1 MSDDDGPPVTVDV
14 ERWLDVALQLA
25 DVADMISLAHFGGRV
40 AARTKDDGSLVTAA
54 DTAVEAALRE
64 RLAVLAPDHAVLGE
78 EEGGT
83 IVSDV
88 PTWVLDPIDA
98 TNNFLR
104 GVPVYATL
112 LSLVE
117 SGEPVVGVASA
128 PAMGQRWDAAA
139 SLGARRN
146 GVAAGVSDVAD
157 LSEAQV
163 LHGGL
168 DWWHARQRRWDLL
181 GRLVDRSWRT
191 RGFGDF
197 WMHLLVAGGM
207 ADVAVE
213 QDLKA
218 WDIAAVQCI
227 VTEAGG
233 RMTAWDGSSS
243 SLSSGQALTSN
254 GVLHEQVAR
263 LLTEG

>member
-1 MSDDDGPPVTVDV
+1 VTVDV
-14 ERWLDVALQLA
+14 ERWLDVAQQLA
-25 DVADMISLAHFGGRV
+25 DVADEVSLAHFGGRI
-40 AARTKDDGSLVTAA
+40 ATRTKDDGSLVTAA

-78 EEGGT
+78 EEGGA
-83 IVSDV
+83 IASDI

-112 LSLVE
+112 LGLVE
-117 SGEPVVGVASA
+117 SGESVVGVASA
-128 PAMGQRWDAAA
+128 PALGQRWDAAA
-139 SLGARRN
+139 GLGARRN
-146 GVAAGVSDVAD
+146 GVAANVSDITE
-157 LSEAQV
+157 LSQAQV

-168 DWWHARQRRWDLL
+168 DWWHAEQSRWDLL
-181 GRLVDRSWRT
+181 GRLVDRAWRT

-213 QDLKA
+213 QDLQP

-233 RMTAWDGSSS
+233 RMTAWDGTSSA
-243 SLSSGQALTSN
+243 LATGQALTSN
-254 GVLHEQVAR
+254 GVLHGQMAAV
-263 LLTEG
+263 LTADAGK